1 MFTKTFKS
9 MSAAK
14 QISFLAVFVALSVV
28 ANSFLGIDISPTNK
42 ITFTYFICFFAG
54 FLFGPLPAILVGFL
68 GDLIGFLIVP
78 VGVYW
83 LYGVSLGLYGFL
95 AGLIM
100 NFISGEGLGRQYAK
114 ATLALSVCFVLIT
127 CFLNSVVMYY
137 YMYLFVWDNVF
148 EKAFLVYLGGRLGF
162 QSIIYAVNAGMCLLA
177 LPLFVRFRN
186 FLR

>member
-42 ITFTYFICFFAG
+42 IAFTYFICFFAG
-54 FLFGPLPAILVGFL
+54 FLFGPLPAFLVGFL
-68 GDLIGFLIVP
+68 GDLIGFIIVP

-100 NFISGEGLGRQYAK
+100 NFISGEGLG
-114 ATLALSVCFVLIT
+114 
-127 CFLNSVVMYY
+127 
-137 YMYLFVWDNVF
+137 
-148 EKAFLVYLGGRLGF
+148 
-162 QSIIYAVNAGMCLLA
+162 
-177 LPLFVRFRN
+177 
-186 FLR
+186 